1 VKYKEYSFIVEKQKV
16 SDEEYGVV
24 ISTDQEDRS
33 SDVIVST
40 GIKYDKYLATN
51 PVVLFQ
57 HGRDPVV
64 GSAPIAKATSMKT
77 FMHKVESKFIFA
89 PNDVHAERIKNL
101 WETGYLNACS
111 VGIIPLKVEEMEP
124 KDKDDLWAQ
133 MFPPQKILE
142 SELVEYSLVG
152 IPMNPGAVR
161 KNIDE
166 QFLKLIEIIETK
178 ITPVEEIL
186 YKVHELNN
194 LIQTLQSVEKAA
206 DVQDTKIIPYIPYA
220 CTQTPWDILVALST
234 DDIFSYAYDKYAP
247 HHMIEKD
254 VIVTSFEA
262 VCMGLA
268 RINGSTKD
276 IEGAKHAY
284 DHLSKHYDEY
294 GQILPPDF
302 AYKQWSSLQVI
313 SFLRKHLVSEDNILL
328 TLNDCGI
335 PLQEALKMVKT
346 GIKPEP
352 TIAKTDENNMTSE
365 EYDKMLRDIME
376 SCNQIVSLV

>member
-1 VKYKEYSFIVEKQKV
+1 MS
-16 SDEEYGVV
+16 
-24 ISTDQEDRS
+24 
-33 SDVIVST
+33 
-40 GIKYDKYLATN
+40 TN

-77 FMHKVESKFIFA
+77 FMHKVESRFTFA

-111 VGIIPLKVEEMEP
+111 VGIIPIKVEEMEP
-124 KDKDDLWAQ
+124 KDKDDIWAQ

-152 IPMNPGAVR
+152 IPMNSSAVR
-161 KNIDE
+161 KSIDE

-186 YKVHELNN
+186 HKVQELNN
-194 LIQTLQSVEKAA
+194 LVQTLRTIEKVS
-206 DVQDTKIIPYIPYA
+206 DTSDTKTVSYVPYA
-220 CTQTPWDILVALST
+220 FTQTPWDIILALST
-234 DDIFSYAYDKYAP
+234 ETDESFAYAYGDFAP
-247 HHMIEKD
+247 HHMIENGN
-254 VIVTSFEA
+254 IVTSFEA

-268 RINGSTKD
+268 RINGAKKD
-276 IEGAKHAY
+276 IEGAKQAY

-294 GQILPPDF
+294 GQVLPPDF
-302 AYKQWSSLQVI
+302 APKQWTSLQVI

-335 PLQEALKMVKT
+335 PLQESLKMVKSVT
-346 GIKPEP
+346 KPEP
-352 TIAKTDENNMTSE
+352 TIVKTDEDNMTSD